1 MPSIVTS
8 QMYSKELLR
17 AHPDRIF
24 IFGDNMENKGK
35 GGQAIIRDEPNAYG
49 IATKRSPYTDIS
61 AYFSD
66 ADLFNDKVMYKL
78 YRQLELLDDKV
89 LDTVIVFPA
98 GGLGTGL
105 SAMPEH
111 CPKLFAWLGYQ
122 LALRFGVLNTTIG
135 LFKISGELNN
145 LQGMDQ

>member
-24 IFGDNMENKGK
+24 IFGDNMQYQGK

-49 IATKRSPYTDIS
+49 IVTKRSPHTDIS

-78 YRQLELLDDKV
+78 YQRLELLDEKA
-89 LDTVIVFPA
+89 LSTTLVFPA

-105 SAMPEH
+105 SAMPDR

-122 LALRFGVLNTTIG
+122 LALRFGVLNTADG
-135 LFKISGELNN
+135 LFKISAELNSLRGTN
-145 LQGMDQ
+145 